1 MELEDL
7 KSKWQS
13 IKPHIDSQLN
23 DKILRNS
30 ISKGNDAKS
39 RLIKRSLWTLI
50 LVFLCLILMA
60 TSRIWAPVKLP
71 YWWIIIFCATIGSSC
86 IISIRS
92 LYKLNKV
99 DLCKNTNIEIFSS
112 VIFIKRTYRNME
124 LVVCTVVLL
133 LLIWMSLSPSFI
145 NTWRMYYIWGLIPIG
160 YVLEFLWYKSNQ
172 KLLDKIANWENN

>member
-1 MELEDL
+1 MANWFECKVRYDKTME
-7 KSKWQS
+7 
-13 IKPHIDSQLN
+13 N
-23 DKILRNS
+23 
-30 ISKGNDAKS
+30 GA
-39 RLIKRSLWTLI
+39 
-50 LVFLCLILMA
+50 
-60 TSRIWAPVKLP
+60 VKKVTEP
-71 YWWIIIFCATIGSSC
+71 YM
-86 IISIRS
+86 ISIRS